1 MHRMIRTVAAMVLAS
16 FAFQGTVLIAHP
28 NATRPSKIT
37 VAKPTAPM
45 APKSVKAPTV
55 KTTTTVKSVK
65 PVKPV
70 KSIKPTTTT
79 TMKSTKPAAKADVKL
94 AKTTAKVDGKLAK
107 TTVKADAKV
116 VKSTAKAD
124 GKLAK
129 STAKSDAKVSK
140 LSSSS
145 TSSTTLP
152 DGTSTTPTTPTLVVS
167 NPIADK
173 ISRNPKLAAKIEAR
187 LPTGMTL
194 AQASTGFKN
203 QGQFIA
209 AANVSRNLGIDFV
222 KLQTAM
228 TGQTVK
234 VDPTTHV
241 ITTTPTGV
249 APLSLGQSIQQLK
262 PGVNADAA
270 AATAQAQTSAMVQT
284 TSTTTTTTASKTRK
298 THGN

>member
-1 MHRMIRTVAAMVLAS
+1 MSRMIRTVAVMVLSS
-16 FAFQGTVLIAHP
+16 FAFQGTVVIA
-28 NATRPSKIT
+28 NKSAAKPSKIT
-37 VAKPTAPM
+37 VARPPSPAPAKSIKAPAMKTAPM
-45 APKSVKAPTV
+45 A
-55 KTTTTVKSVK
+55 KSVK

-70 KSIKPTTTT
+70 KSVKPATTT

-94 AKTTAKVDGKLAK
+94 AKTTAK
-107 TTVKADAKV
+107 
-116 VKSTAKAD
+116 AD

-129 STAKSDAKVSK
+129 STSKADAKATK
-140 LSSSS
+140 SSSS
-145 TSSTTLP
+145 KSSATVP
-152 DGTSTTPTTPTLVVS
+152 DGTTAPPALVVS

-173 ISRNPKLAAKIEAR
+173 ISRNPKLAAKIETR

-234 VDPTTHV
+234 IDPTTHT

-262 PGVNADAA
+262 PGVDADAA

-284 TSTTTTTTASKTRK
+284 TSTTTPVSSTTTAS
-298 THGN
+298 

>member
-1 MHRMIRTVAAMVLAS
+1 MYRMIRTVAAMVLAS
-16 FAFQGTVLIAHP
+16 FAFQGTVVIAHA
-28 NATRPSKIT
+28 NATKPAKIT
-37 VAKPTAPM
+37 VAKPTAPI

-55 KTTTTVKSVK
+55 KTATTVTSVK
-65 PVKPV
+65 PVKSV
-70 KSIKPTTTT
+70 KPTTTT

-107 TTVKADAKV
+107 STV
-116 VKSTAKAD
+116 KAD

-129 STAKSDAKVSK
+129 STAKSDAKAST

-152 DGTSTTPTTPTLVVS
+152 GTTTTPTTPVLVVS
-167 NPIADK
+167 NPTADK

-187 LPTGMTL
+187 LPAGMTL
-194 AQASTGFKN
+194 AQASTGFRN
-203 QGQFIA
+203 QGQFMA
-209 AANVSRNLGIDFV
+209 AVNVSRNLGIDFV

-284 TSTTTTTTASKTRK
+284 TSTTTPATTTTTASKTKK

>member
-1 MHRMIRTVAAMVLAS
+1 
-16 FAFQGTVLIAHP
+16 
-28 NATRPSKIT
+28 
-37 VAKPTAPM
+37 
-45 APKSVKAPTV
+45 
-55 KTTTTVKSVK
+55 
-65 PVKPV
+65 
-70 KSIKPTTTT
+70 
-79 TMKSTKPAAKADVKL
+79 MKSTKPAAKADVKL

-107 TTVKADAKV
+107 STV
-116 VKSTAKAD
+116 KAD

-129 STAKSDAKVSK
+129 STAKSDAKAST

-152 DGTSTTPTTPTLVVS
+152 GTTTTPTTPVLVVS
-167 NPIADK
+167 NPTADK

-187 LPTGMTL
+187 LPAGMTL
-194 AQASTGFKN
+194 AQASTGFRN
-203 QGQFIA
+203 QGQFMA
-209 AANVSRNLGIDFV
+209 AVNVSRNLGIDFV

-284 TSTTTTTTASKTRK
+284 TSTTTPATTTTTASKTKK